1 MIELITGLPGN
12 CKTLNMMRTVIDRAA
27 QENRP
32 VYYAGI
38 KGLLQDD
45 ERLKGTSWTQIEAEK
60 WMDCPDGSIIVID
73 ECQKTF
79 RARTLG
85 TVPPKH
91 VTELEEH
98 RHRGMDFFMATQHP
112 SLVDP
117 ALRRL
122 VQTHRHMV
130 RIFGM
135 EASTIHRWDRCVDHP
150 DKPQFRKDSEKSKW
164 AFDKSLYGVYHS
176 ATIHTAK
183 RRIPM
188 RLKLLA
194 LVPVLVVAACFGVYK
209 LTAGK
214 HSASGDVVASKAP
227 GQKVRPS
234 SSVASA
240 GDAMFNADLSSQERK
255 QEHKQSGAD
264 DPVQD
269 VKEYAWRETPRVAGV
284 PETAPKYDEL
294 RKPVRVPVP
303 AMCFQLGDARS
314 GKEIRCQCYSQQATP
329 MDGVPFNMCVE
340 FARHGRFLDFD
351 PDPTIRAEPTRADR
365 SVAVL
370 GNRPDAA
377 VPVREV
383 QNGPAVTI
391 LPGKAMGPQR
401 TDISPGLNEA
411 GEIEDGPPNNRSTRA
426 ARGTQVAS

>member
-27 QENRP
+27 AENRP
-32 VYYAGI
+32 VYYSGI
-38 KGLLQDD
+38 KGLLVDD
-45 ERLKGTSWTQIEAEK
+45 ERLKGTQWTQIEAEK

-73 ECQKTF
+73 EAQKTF

-85 TVPPKH
+85 AVPPKH

-98 RHRGMDFFMATQHP
+98 RHRGIDMYFSTQHP
-112 SLVDP
+112 SLIDSSV
-117 ALRRL
+117 RRL

-135 EASTIHRWDRCVDHP
+135 EASTIHRWERCVDHP
-150 DKPQFRKDSEKSKW
+150 DKPQFRKDSEKVKW
-164 AFDKSLYGVYHS
+164 VFDKSLYGVYHS

-188 RLKLLA
+188 RLKMLA
-194 LVPVLVVAACFGVYK
+194 LVPVVVGVAIFGVYK

-214 HSASGDVVASKAP
+214 HPSASEVASKAP
-227 GQKVRPS
+227 GQTSRPS

-240 GDAMFNADLSSQERK
+240 GNAVLNADLSSQEHK

-269 VKEYAWRETPRVAGV
+269 VKEWAWKETPRVAGL

-303 AMCFQLGDARS
+303 AMCFQMGDAREK
-314 GKEIRCQCYSQQATP
+314 KEVQCKCYSQQATP
-329 MDGVPFNMCVE
+329 MDGVPFNMCIE
-340 FARHGRFLDFD
+340 FARHGRFMDFD
-351 PDPTIRAEPTRADR
+351 PDPTIRSEPTRADR
-365 SVAVL
+365 GVAVL
-370 GNRPDAA
+370 SNRADAP

-383 QNGPAVTI
+383 QDGPKVTV

-401 TDISPGLNEA
+401 TDKSPGLNEA
-411 GEIEDGPPNNRSTRA
+411 GEIEDGPPNNRAIRA
-426 ARGTQVAS
+426 AGRVAGV

>member
-12 CKTLNMMRTVIDRAA
+12 CKTLNMIRTVIDRAVA
-27 QENRP
+27 DNRP

-38 KGLLQDD
+38 KGLMIDD
-45 ERLKGTSWTQIEAEK
+45 PRLKGTSWTKIEAEK

-91 VTELEEH
+91 VTDLEEH
-98 RHRGMDFFMATQHP
+98 RHRGMDFYMATQHP
-112 SLVDP
+112 SLIDP

-150 DKPQFRKDSEKSKW
+150 DKPQFRKDSEKVKW
-164 AFDKSLYGVYHS
+164 VFDKSLYGLYHS

-194 LVPVLVVAACFGVYK
+194 LVPVVVGAAIFGVYK

-214 HSASGDVVASKAP
+214 HPASTEVATKAP
-227 GQKVRPS
+227 VQLARPS
-234 SSVASA
+234 TSVASA
-240 GDAMFNADLSSQERK
+240 VNGMSNPDLASQEHK

-269 VKEYAWRETPRVAGV
+269 VKEWAWRETPRVAGL

-303 AMCFQLGDARS
+303 AMCFQLGDARES
-314 GKEIRCQCYSQQATP
+314 KEIRCKCYSQQATP

-340 FARHGRFLDFD
+340 FARHGRFMDFD
-351 PDPTIRAEPTRADR
+351 PDPTIRAEATRADR
-365 SVAVL
+365 GVAVL
-370 GNRPDAA
+370 SNRPDAPL
-377 VPVREV
+377 PVREV
-383 QNGPAVTI
+383 QDGPRVSV
-391 LPGKAMGPQR
+391 LPGKSMGPQR
-401 TDISPGLNEA
+401 TDRSPGLNEA
-411 GEIEDGPPNNRSTRA
+411 GEIEDGPPNNRATRA
-426 ARGTQVAS
+426 VRGAQSAS